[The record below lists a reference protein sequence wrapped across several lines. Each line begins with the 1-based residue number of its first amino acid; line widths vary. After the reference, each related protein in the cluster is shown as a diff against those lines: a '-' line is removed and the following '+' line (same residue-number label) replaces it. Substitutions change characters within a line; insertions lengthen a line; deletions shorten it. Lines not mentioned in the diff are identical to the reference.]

1 MVTAGEFER
10 ELRRRFYDIMNLNNE
25 SAFTSIPAPTKRS
38 SLSSRASKIPQ
49 KLAQS
54 AFFSLKPS
62 ASTLIN
68 PNATTSPSND
78 RLSTRISHMLFRQ
91 RTTSE
96 SIIRESRSSSTQSLD
111 YGSDHGTN
119 TGRNYP
125 SRSLDIPT
133 HEAGRIYT
141 KRNLNSNPLTATT
154 AALDNNQT
162 QSSPSSSP
170 YSISSPER
178 TDFYSYYYYYNN
190 NNNNNNN
197 GGGHYN
203 TSSHHHHNSSNS
215 AADTVKD
222 EFNLFSPLSFSNSSV
237 SSFADSILNHHIT
250 PPPSPMLHMI
260 IKNDKSSTPA
270 LTKSSIEEFANALI
284 EHCTHLIDML
294 NTTNTANAIAT
305 TADST
310 ATTISDDMGFS
321 HVRELELLSNQTMTL
336 MDACDESL
344 CLQDARQYIQ
354 QEDLYVPIKT
364 MKSFLVEIQTIC
376 EKCLTLYK
384 NAPCLSFNV
393 SDGFKKETTKI
404 DSMMYT
410 AKHYKELQSDQ
421 IDANASWFRHYFVGK
436 PYHTFIGSLKQEAP
450 ANLPLI
456 ETTTTN
462 TSTKKSKSKLN
473 SYFGSNSADE
483 TPLAND
489 SVGIISVI
497 QERAKDFSGPG
508 NGAAAILGS
517 QYRIIIRSKE
527 TEQVRYIIHECMA
540 KETQS
545 LLEARGDSNKLDK
558 CTSNHHDKRLRP
570 FIGRNLNQN
579 GSSMPQLS
587 DAYNTTTSR
596 MLRAAILSVC
606 PNIDLRSFKEL
617 SAESTIMAGLEKDL
631 LKYDEIHVPKHY
643 KFGVL
648 TIRDNQTTEESWF
661 SNTGLSERLQDFLDI
676 MGQKIKLKGY
686 KGYSAGL
693 DTKTGESG
701 EYAYISKWNEFDI
714 MYHVAPLMPS
724 QKNDKQQVLRKKHIG
739 NDIVCI
745 IFLEGSQTFNPK
757 AIRSQFLHVYIIIRP
772 EVVNDK
778 KCWRVEVLTKS
789 NVGEFGPPIPS
800 PPLLYD
806 DDTLKEF
813 LTLKLINAENAALKS
828 DKFFIPNNKARL
840 GLLSTYIQAGLSFN
854 IPQVLRSASTNRL
867 SSNKSSSYLSVTK
880 QQQQQ
885 QQKRPQRPKSVNNKS
900 PASSIGSNGSSRL
913 LREAILD
920 EEKRNRSTMASTE
933 IPPMPTISR
942 STLLQDLKKGFVS
955 GSKKIKGE
963 KSITRKTS
971 QLKISTTPNTTK
983 QELERVC
990 ELDGSG
996 SRPTKKNEM
1005 FVGKDINIS
1014 SEGFLSTEQLFSTA
1028 DAASQPT
1035 DSTVP
1040 TAKKSTAPA
1049 HHRFAMK
1056 PFPAKSNM
1064 RPPNLILDTTTTA
1077 TATTSMSNSH
1087 VSGLSW

>member
-1 MVTAGEFER
+1 M
-10 ELRRRFYDIMNLNNE
+10 D
-25 SAFTSIPAPTKRS
+25 
-38 SLSSRASKIPQ
+38 
-49 KLAQS
+49 
-54 AFFSLKPS
+54 
-62 ASTLIN
+62 
-68 PNATTSPSND
+68 
-78 RLSTRISHMLFRQ
+78 
-91 RTTSE
+91 
-96 SIIRESRSSSTQSLD
+96 
-111 YGSDHGTN
+111 
-119 TGRNYP
+119 
-125 SRSLDIPT
+125 
-133 HEAGRIYT
+133 
-141 KRNLNSNPLTATT
+141 
-154 AALDNNQT
+154 
-162 QSSPSSSP
+162 
-170 YSISSPER
+170 
-178 TDFYSYYYYYNN
+178 
-190 NNNNNNN
+190 
-197 GGGHYN
+197 
-203 TSSHHHHNSSNS
+203 
-215 AADTVKD
+215 
-222 EFNLFSPLSFSNSSV
+222 
-237 SSFADSILNHHIT
+237 
-250 PPPSPMLHMI
+250 
-260 IKNDKSSTPA
+260 
-270 LTKSSIEEFANALI
+270 
-284 EHCTHLIDML
+284 
-294 NTTNTANAIAT
+294 
-305 TADST
+305 
-310 ATTISDDMGFS
+310 FS

-336 MDACDESL
+336 IDACDESL
-344 CLQDARQYIQ
+344 CLQDARQHIQ
-354 QEDLYVPIKT
+354 QEGLYVSLST
-364 MKSFLVEIQTIC
+364 MKSFLVEIVTIC
-376 EKCLTLYK
+376 EKCLTLYE
-384 NAPCLSFNV
+384 NAPCLSLNV
-393 SDGFKKETTKI
+393 SDGFKKETPKI

-410 AKHYKELQSDQ
+410 AKHYQELPSDQ
-421 IDANASWFRHYFVGK
+421 IDANASWFRRYFVGK

-456 ETTTTN
+456 ETTITTTT
-462 TSTKKSKSKLN
+462 TSTHTKKSKSKLN
-473 SYFGSNSADE
+473 SYFGSNNAADE

-527 TEQVRYIIHECMA
+527 TEQMRYIIHECMA

-545 LLEARGDSNKLDK
+545 SLEARGDSNKLDK
-558 CTSNHHDKRLRP
+558 CTLSHHDKRLRP
-570 FIGRNLNQN
+570 FMSRNLNQS

-587 DAYNTTTSR
+587 DAHNTTTSR

-631 LKYDEIHVPKHY
+631 LKYDEIHIPKHY

-701 EYAYISKWNEFDI
+701 EYAYISKWNDFDI

-745 IFLEGSQTFNPK
+745 IFLEGGQPFNPK
-757 AIRSQFLHVYIIIRP
+757 AIRSQFLHVYIIVRP
-772 EVVNDK
+772 EVVNGK
-778 KCWRVEVLTKS
+778 KCWRIEVLTKS
-789 NVGEFGPPIPS
+789 NVGEFGPTIPS
-800 PPLLYD
+800 PPLLHD

-840 GLLSTYIQAGLSFN
+840 GLLSTHIQTGLSFN

-867 SSNKSSSYLSVTK
+867 SSNKSSSYLSITK

-885 QQKRPQRPKSVNNKS
+885 QQQKKPQRPKSVNNKS

-920 EEKRNRSTMASTE
+920 EEKRNRSTMASTD
-933 IPPMPTISR
+933 IPPMPSISR

-971 QLKISTTPNTTK
+971 QLKISSTPTATK
-983 QELERVC
+983 KALERVC
-990 ELDGSG
+990 EVDGSG
-996 SRPTKKNEM
+996 SRPTTSKNDEM

-1014 SEGFLSTEQLFSTA
+1014 SESFISTEQLFSSA
-1028 DAASQPT
+1028 DAVSQPANAAT
-1035 DSTVP
+1035 GP

-1056 PFPAKSNM
+1056 PFPARSHM
-1064 RPPNLILDTTTTA
+1064 RPPNLILDTATTA